1 MKLATKSKP
10 ETKWKATLK
19 QKLLNAQA
27 MSLLRKVSLKIL
39 IGIVIVSIG
48 ISACTQRNE
57 DSPATQHSVEIVSE
71 IDGATMVLIP
81 AGTFQ
86 MGSIIGDSDEQPVH
100 SVTLD
105 AFYMD
110 VSEVTNARYQKFVES
125 TGYPQPP
132 LSHNPRFNAPDLPVV
147 GVKWRDA
154 AAYAAWANKRLP
166 TEAEWEYAARGNL
179 IGKLYPNGDIIT
191 RAEANFGGTGG
202 ADTWKWTAPVSSFPP
217 NGYNL
222 YDMAGNVWEWC
233 FDEYNSEFYTESPQ
247 NNPRF
252 GREIAPDNENFRILR
267 GGGWGGSPE
276 DLRVA
281 DRWYHLSSGSTIGF
295 RCVKNF

>member
-1 MKLATKSKP
+1 MKIAGI
-10 ETKWKATLK
+10 
-19 QKLLNAQA
+19 LLI
-27 MSLLRKVSLKIL
+27 SIVG
-39 IGIVIVSIG
+39 IGM
-48 ISACTQRNE
+48 SACTQRPE
-57 DSPATQHSVEIVSE
+57 DSPATEHPVEIVSE

-86 MGSIIGDSDEQPVH
+86 MGSTTGDSDERPVH
-100 SVTLD
+100 TVTLD

-110 VSEVTNARYQKFVES
+110 QYEVTNARYQKFVAS

-132 LSHNPRFNAPDLPVV
+132 LSHNPRFNAPDAPVV
-147 GVKWRDA
+147 RVNWRDA

-179 IGKLYPNGDIIT
+179 TGKLYPNGDIMT
-191 RAEANFGGTGG
+191 YRDANFGSIGGT
-202 ADTWKWTAPVSSFPP
+202 DQWKWTAPVGSFPP

-222 YDMAGNVWEWC
+222 YDMAGNAWEWC
-233 FDEYNSEFYTESPQ
+233 FDEYNDEFYSRSPQ
-247 NNPRF
+247 HNPRF
-252 GREIAPDNENFRILR
+252 GRDSAPDNENFRILR

-295 RCVKNF
+295 RCVKDILQTED

>member
-1 MKLATKSKP
+1 MKIADIFLTCIVC
-10 ETKWKATLK
+10 
-19 QKLLNAQA
+19 
-27 MSLLRKVSLKIL
+27 VS
-39 IGIVIVSIG
+39 
-48 ISACTQRNE
+48 ISACGQSDE
-57 DSPATQHSVEIVSE
+57 DSPAEPSTEIVSE

-86 MGSIIGDSDEQPVH
+86 MGSTIGESDEQPVH
-100 SVTLD
+100 TVTLD

-110 VSEVTNARYQKFVES
+110 THEVTNARYQKFVQS
-125 TGYPQPP
+125 TGYPQSP
-132 LSHNPRFNAPDLPVV
+132 LSHNPRFNASDAPVV
-147 GVKWRDA
+147 RVNWRDA
-154 AAYAAWANKRLP
+154 SAYAAWAHKRLP
-166 TEAEWEYAARGNL
+166 TEAEWEYAARGGL
-179 IGKLYPNGDIIT
+179 TGKRYPNGDIIT
-191 RAEANFGGTGG
+191 YADANFGNVGG
-202 ADTWKWTAPVSSFPP
+202 ADRWKWTAPVGNFPP

-233 FDEYNSEFYTESPQ
+233 FDEYNSEFYSISPQ

-252 GREIAPDNENFRILR
+252 GRETAPDTENFRILR

-295 RCVKNF
+295 RCVQDILQTGE

>member
-1 MKLATKSKP
+1 MKIPDILFIC
-10 ETKWKATLK
+10 LIC
-19 QKLLNAQA
+19 
-27 MSLLRKVSLKIL
+27 VS
-39 IGIVIVSIG
+39 
-48 ISACTQRNE
+48 ISACTQSDE
-57 DSPATQHSVEIVSE
+57 GSPTTEHGAEIVSE

-86 MGSIIGDSDEQPVH
+86 MGSTIGDSDEQPVH
-100 SVTLD
+100 TVTLN

-110 VSEVTNARYQKFVES
+110 KYEVTNARYQKFVES
-125 TGYPQPP
+125 TSYPQPP
-132 LSHNPRFNAPDLPVV
+132 LSHNPRFNAPDAPIVRV
-147 GVKWRDA
+147 NWRDA

-179 IGKLYPNGDIIT
+179 TGKLYPNGDIIT
-191 RAEANFGGTGG
+191 HTDANFGSTDGT
-202 ADTWKWTAPVSSFPP
+202 DKWKWTAPVGSFPP

-222 YDMAGNVWEWC
+222 YDMAGNAWEWC
-233 FDEYNSEFYTESPQ
+233 FDEYNGEFYSLSPQ

-295 RCVKNF
+295 RCVKDVP

>member
-1 MKLATKSKP
+1 MKIADI
-10 ETKWKATLK
+10 
-19 QKLLNAQA
+19 LLICIVC
-27 MSLLRKVSLKIL
+27 VS
-39 IGIVIVSIG
+39 
-48 ISACTQRNE
+48 ISACAQRDGASSIE
-57 DSPATQHSVEIVSE
+57 RAAEIVSE

-81 AGTFQ
+81 AGAFQ
-86 MGSIIGDSDEQPVH
+86 MGSTIGDSDEQPVH
-100 SVTLD
+100 TAALD

-110 VSEVTNARYQKFVES
+110 VHEVTNARYQKFVES

-132 LSHNPRFNAPDLPVV
+132 LSHNPRFNAADSPVV
-147 GVKWRDA
+147 GVKWHDA

-179 IGKLYPNGDIIT
+179 TGKLYPNGDIIT
-191 RAEANFGGTGG
+191 GMDANLGGTGG
-202 ADTWKWTAPVSSFPP
+202 ADNWQWTAPVGSFPP

-233 FDEYNSEFYTESPQ
+233 FDEYNAEFYSQRSE
-247 NNPRF
+247 NNPSF

-295 RCVKNF
+295 RCVKDIP

>member
-1 MKLATKSKP
+1 MRIADTFLICIAC
-10 ETKWKATLK
+10 
-19 QKLLNAQA
+19 
-27 MSLLRKVSLKIL
+27 VSL
-39 IGIVIVSIG
+39 
-48 ISACTQRNE
+48 SACAQNNE
-57 DSPATQHSVEIVSE
+57 GPPTTERTAEIVSE

-86 MGSIIGDSDEQPVH
+86 MGSTTGDSDEQPVH
-100 SVTLD
+100 TVTLN

-110 VSEVTNARYQKFVES
+110 QYEVTNARYQKFVES

-132 LSHNPRFNAPDLPVV
+132 LSHNPRFNAPDAPVV
-147 GVKWRDA
+147 RVNWRDA

-179 IGKLYPNGDIIT
+179 TGKLYPNGDIIT
-191 RAEANFGGTGG
+191 HIDANFGGTGET
-202 ADTWKWTAPVSSFPP
+202 DQWKWTAPVGSFPP

-222 YDMAGNVWEWC
+222 YDMAGNAWEWC
-233 FDEYNSEFYTESPQ
+233 FDEYNSEFYTISPE
-247 NNPRF
+247 NSPRF

-295 RCVKNF
+295 RCVKDLEE

>member
-1 MKLATKSKP
+1 MKIAR
-10 ETKWKATLK
+10 
-19 QKLLNAQA
+19 LLFICIVC
-27 MSLLRKVSLKIL
+27 VSVFSCVQTDEK
-39 IGIVIVSIG
+39 
-48 ISACTQRNE
+48 
-57 DSPATQHSVEIVSE
+57 SPATEDRNEIVSE

-86 MGSIIGDSDEQPVH
+86 MGSTVGDSDEQPVH
-100 SVTLD
+100 TVTLD

-110 VSEVTNARYQKFVES
+110 VYEVTNSRYQQFVES
-125 TGYPQPP
+125 TGYAQPP
-132 LSHNPRFNAPDLPVV
+132 LSHNPRFNAPDSPVV
-147 GVKWRDA
+147 GVKWHDA
-154 AAYAAWANKRLP
+154 AAYAAWADKRLP

-179 IGKLYPNGDIIT
+179 TGKLYPNGDIIT
-191 RAEANFGGTGG
+191 GMDANLGGIGG
-202 ADTWKWTAPVSSFPP
+202 ADNWEWTAPVGSFPL

-233 FDEYNSEFYTESPQ
+233 FDEYNAEFYRLSPE

-295 RCVKNF
+295 RCVRDVRQTED